1 MLEKIKELYKNHK
14 VEAWGILALILAI
27 TGYFVYKKSTGAT
40 GATGAAGVSG
50 STNSASGDGGSGA
63 EPTGAGLPQ
72 TSTVGG
78 QVANSGNTAD
88 SGNGANTGQSV
99 RKPATPAIPATAV
112 HPVVSAANN
121 NVAATS
127 GVTMLPHQT
136 GGGGQISSDAA
147 GMSKLPAGS

>member
-40 GATGAAGVSG
+40 GATGASGVS
-50 STNSASGDGGSGA
+50 ASPSSSGQGND
-63 EPTGAGLPQ
+63 TGLPQ
-72 TSTVGG
+72 TSTQGG
-78 QVANSGNTAD
+78 QVANSGNTPDNANSAD
-88 SGNGANTGQSV
+88 NGNGASTGNSV

-121 NVAATS
+121 NVTATS

-136 GGGGQISSDAA
+136 GGGGPISSDAA
-147 GMSKLPAGS
+147 GMSALPKN